1 MLNRHCSIQHL
12 WISNSCVLLS
22 ASTVSL
28 SVPKVETNLAFDFFP
43 DRDSINLFS
52 LRIPIRAVFAKESDV
67 SERIP
72 RNAAS
77 PKEPD
82 SLNVKVENDEG
93 FICAEER
100 ESHNLEISGLPCN
113 QCMNGKLLVTLET
126 KKEDEVLSTTHT
138 ILSDESKRE
147 EICSLQP
154 EKQKQGEDLVVTS
167 LKQKSEDGCRWVF
180 RDAGGSVG
188 CCYSNRD
195 YYTQTGGCDPRM
207 QSLACRKGS
216 ESPILVEEENSCTL
230 RINNLRPADS
240 GNYLSRFKFSTPGF
254 KKILS
259 VEDDAECPTFRIS
272 IICLSSF
279 FLLGVLTVII
289 YLLRAVIYKLVKDN
303 LRKMSNSEK
312 AKSEPQD
319 QLEILRPDHVA

>member
-1 MLNRHCSIQHL
+1 
-12 WISNSCVLLS
+12 
-22 ASTVSL
+22 VS
-28 SVPKVETNLAFDFFP
+28 PTEP
-43 DRDSINLFS
+43 
-52 LRIPIRAVFAKESDV
+52 DV
-67 SERIP
+67 SERLP
-72 RNAAS
+72 RKAVP

-100 ESHNLEISGLPCN
+100 ESHHLEISGLPCD
-113 QCMNGKLLVTLET
+113 QCMNGKLLLTLET
-126 KKEDEVLSTTHT
+126 KKEDEILSTTQT
-138 ILSDESKRE
+138 ILSDEAKRS

-154 EKQKQGEDLVVTS
+154 EKRKQGEDIVVTS
-167 LKQKSEDGCRWVF
+167 SKQKPEDGCRWVF

-195 YYTQTGGCDPRM
+195 YYTQNGGCDPRM
-207 QSLACRKGS
+207 QSSACRKGS
-216 ESPILVEEENSCTL
+216 EIPILEEKENSCTL

-240 GNYLSRFKFSTPGF
+240 GFSLSRFMFSTPGF

-259 VEDDAECPTFRIS
+259 VDVDVICPTFRIS

-303 LRKMSNSEK
+303 LRKMSNSEEVK
-312 AKSEPQD
+312 TEPQD
-319 QLEILRPDHVA
+319 ELEILRSDHVA